1 MASQTRPL
9 LMTGAALASAAT
21 LVVAT
26 PAIAP
31 SLNQAA
37 ITVAN
42 GGYNLATF
50 SDIFTIP
57 SGEWISSYF
66 QGYGGIVGPNNPL
79 PLEPW
84 ASGCDGGCFIAGLSG
99 VAYLALDALINGN
112 GEGWENN
119 EDWGVGAVNYFFEG
133 GTPGAGIEY
142 ILQESIGAANPVL
155 GVLIT
160 LIFAGPQLVTVIYD
174 NAVQLL
180 ADAALSLPVVGDY
193 VYGALN
199 AYLGPASLDPN
210 FQFYTPGLTGI
221 LNYTIDVI
229 TGNAPPSPTPDA
241 ESAATLAAAPAA
253 AVAALSGRAAAPAVS
268 ADAGT
273 AAAPEVS
280 ATSTPDA
287 VETATAPS
295 TPAGMSD
302 SAPDSVPASE
312 TEAVVDTETEAAP
325 AVDSPS
331 EAVADAGTEP
341 STDTGTST
349 DAGTSTDTGT
359 SSGDAAVENPRET
372 AAETAAE
379 TPAADNTA
387 KTRKRPIRDAV
398 EKVGKT
404 IGSALKGSKAEAAA
418 GADEADSAS

>member
-1 MASQTRPL
+1 MASRQMASQTRPL
-9 LMTGAALASAAT
+9 LMTGAALASAAA

-26 PAIAP
+26 PAITPA
-31 SLNQAA
+31 LNQAS

-57 SGEWISSYF
+57 SGEWIASYF

-84 ASGCDGGCFIAGLSG
+84 ASGCDGSCFIAGWSG
-99 VAYLALDALINGN
+99 VSYLALDALINGN

-160 LIFAGPQLVTVIYD
+160 LIFAGLQVVTVVYD
-174 NAVQLL
+174 NAIQLL
-180 ADAALSLPVVGDY
+180 SEAALNLPVIGDY

-210 FQFYTPGLTGI
+210 FQFYTDGLTGI
-221 LNYTIDVI
+221 LNYTIDLL
-229 TGNAPPSPTPDA
+229 TGNAPPSPAPTA
-241 ESAATLAAAPAA
+241 ESAAALAAAPAA
-253 AVAALSGRAAAPAVS
+253 AVAALSGRAAAPAVE
-268 ADAGT
+268 AVT
-273 AAAPEVS
+273 AAPEVS
-280 ATSTPDA
+280 APSAADA
-287 VETATAPS
+287 VETAAAEAETAPTGS
-295 TPAGMSD
+295 SD
-302 SAPDSVPASE
+302 ATGEAAA
-312 TEAVVDTETEAAP
+312 TEASTEAATEAATEVEDAAP
-325 AVDSPS
+325 AVDSP
-331 EAVADAGTEP
+331 VDAP
-341 STDTGTST
+341 
-349 DAGTSTDTGT
+349 
-359 SSGDAAVENPRET
+359 AAESPAIESPRET
-372 AAETAAE
+372 AAETGTE
-379 TPAADNTA
+379 TPADNPV

-398 EKVGKT
+398 EKVST
-404 IGSALKGSKAEAAA
+404 AIGSALKGSKAGET
-418 GADEADSAS
+418 ADATADKAEADSAS